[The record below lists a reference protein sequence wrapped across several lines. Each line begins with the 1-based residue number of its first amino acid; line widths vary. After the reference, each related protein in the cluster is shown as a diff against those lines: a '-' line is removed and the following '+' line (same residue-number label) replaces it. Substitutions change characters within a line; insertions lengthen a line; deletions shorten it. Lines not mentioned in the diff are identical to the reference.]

1 MAVKAGRAVWAKRV
15 ERWKESG
22 LTAKEFAIE
31 IGVNPRTLSHWKWML
46 SKGERGREKTGV
58 KKRTKAKRAAREPVS
73 FTELTIEV
81 PAVSAQAIEIVVDA
95 RRVVR
100 VGSRFDGDALR
111 RVLEVHEVH
120 EVQR

>member
-22 LTAKEFAIE
+22 LTAKEFATE

-58 KKRTKAKRAAREPVS
+58 KKRTKASGAGAGELHRADHRGAGRERP
-73 FTELTIEV
+73 
-81 PAVSAQAIEIVVDA
+81 
-95 RRVVR
+95 
-100 VGSRFDGDALR
+100 GD
-111 RVLEVHEVH
+111 
-120 EVQR
+120 

>member
-1 MAVKAGRAVWAKRV
+1 M
-15 ERWKESG
+15 
-22 LTAKEFAIE
+22 
-31 IGVNPRTLSHWKWML
+31 
-46 SKGERGREKTGV
+46 
-58 KKRTKAKRAAREPVS
+58 S

-111 RVLEVHEVH
+111 RVLEVLEVH